1 MTTTRPSDATLNAA
15 VQRRTQMYL
24 QFQRLAQRVRD
35 IVEGVAEE
43 HLIRCSVQHRIKSGE
58 RLHKKLLSWRDKG
71 KLDGLETPE
80 AVLGRVGD
88 IAAVRVTT
96 YLERDRARLSEKLR
110 DRLNVL
116 ELETKDRD
124 GSLYRAIH
132 LQGGLRDEDM
142 EAQEDQALGGLSCE
156 VQICT
161 LLSHVYSEI
170 EHDLRYKPLSGEIS
184 ADEKRLLDA
193 LGHLTLTGD
202 QIILSLIERT
212 EERIREGRPE
222 PSLAG
227 AAVEAVDL
235 MAMLQP
241 RLRFLARPKD
251 NAASVLRF
259 LASLGLQSVGDIEA
273 RLLGDD
279 AAARWATLRAQVDAH
294 VEQTRQPVGTKTVP
308 YDPESADGLL
318 LLAAESLAPA
328 IRSLLADRRPGR
340 PSREVTLV
348 SHLLDAVNG

>member
-1 MTTTRPSDATLNAA
+1 MPASRPSDITLTAA
-15 VQRRTQMYL
+15 VQRRAQMYL
-24 QFQRLAQRVRD
+24 QFQRLAQRTRE

-58 RLHKKLLSWRDKG
+58 RLHKKLLAWRDKG
-71 KLDGLETPE
+71 KLDDLEAPE
-80 AVLGRVGD
+80 AILGRVGD

-96 YLERDRARLSEKLR
+96 YLERDRARLSDKLR
-110 DRLNVL
+110 ERLNVL
-116 ELETKDRD
+116 DLEMKDRD

-132 LQGGLRDEDM
+132 LQAGLRDDDM
-142 EAQEDQALGGLSCE
+142 DAPEDQALGGLSCE

-184 ADEKRLLDA
+184 VDEKRLLDA

-222 PSLAG
+222 PRLAG
-227 AAVEAVDL
+227 ASVEAVDL
-235 MAMLQP
+235 MAMLEP
-241 RLRFLARPKD
+241 RLGFLARPKD

-259 LASLGLQSVGDIEA
+259 LGALGLGSVRDIEA
-273 RLLGDD
+273 RLLGESVEE
-279 AAARWATLRAQVDAH
+279 RWASLRSKIEERVRSTQ
-294 VEQTRQPVGTKTVP
+294 QPVGTKTVP
-308 YDPESADGLL
+308 YDPDSADGLL
-318 LLAAESLAPA
+318 LLAADALAPE
-328 IRSLLADRRPGR
+328 IRELLADRRPGR
-340 PSREVTLV
+340 PSREVTLA
-348 SHLLDAVNG
+348 SHLLEGLSA

>member
-1 MTTTRPSDATLNAA
+1 MTTLRPSDATLTAA
-15 VQRRTQMYL
+15 VQRRALMYL

-35 IVEGVAEE
+35 IVETVAEE
-43 HLIRCSVQHRIKSGE
+43 HLIRCSVQHRIKAGD
-58 RLHKKLLSWRDKG
+58 RLLKKLLSWRDKG

-110 DRLNVL
+110 ERLNVL
-116 ELETKDRD
+116 EVEMKDRD

-132 LQGGLRDEDM
+132 LQAGLREEDM
-142 EAQEDQALGGLSCE
+142 EAQEDQALGSLSCE

-184 ADEKRLLDA
+184 VDEKRLLDA

-202 QIILSLIERT
+202 QIILSLIERS

-222 PSLAG
+222 PQLAG
-227 AAVEAVDL
+227 AAVDAVDL
-235 MAMLQP
+235 MTMLQP
-241 RLRFLARPKD
+241 RLGFLARPKD

-259 LASLGLQSVGDIEA
+259 LAALGLQSAGDIESK
-273 RLLGDD
+273 LLVNDVAG
-279 AAARWATLRAQVDAH
+279 RWAALRAKVDEQVGLT
-294 VEQTRQPVGTKTVP
+294 QQPVGTKTVP
-308 YDPESADGLL
+308 YDPETADGLL
-318 LLAAESLAPA
+318 LLAVSALPSE
-328 IRSLLADRRPGR
+328 IRKLLADRRPGR
-340 PSREVTLV
+340 PSREVTLA
-348 SHLLDAVNG
+348 SHLLDAVTG